1 MATAPTTEPRPAV
14 AAAPATAARKSGALA
29 GMLQETGEIADF
41 SVRAIKAAPGSARY
55 MSEVARQARTLVRDS
70 SLLMFVMSG
79 FLGISTMNFAFFFL
93 RSIGASDYLGLVL
106 GYIDPR
112 EAAITMFG
120 YVFTAKVCCGYA
132 AELGSM
138 KIQQEV
144 DALESTGVDPLR
156 YIVGTRL
163 LAVVF
168 YAPIAA
174 LLCVLGSGLGSWFG
188 GVVVLNGVSSQV
200 FFSVYWSVQTV
211 ADQVYAVFGIM
222 LIAIATTV
230 VACYFGLRTRGGPA
244 AVGGSVAKSL
254 VVNLVLCHLIAAL
267 VTVYFYG
274 TSINLPIGG

>member
-1 MATAPTTEPRPAV
+1 VATASTTRD
-14 AAAPATAARKSGALA
+14 GALTA
-29 GMLQETGEIADF
+29 MLVETGELASF
-41 SVRAIKAAPGSARY
+41 SARAVKAAPGSARY
-55 MSEVARQARTLVRDS
+55 LSEVMYQARTLVRDT
-70 SLLMFVMSG
+70 SLLMFVMAG

-120 YVFTAKVCCGYA
+120 YVFTAKVCCGFA
-132 AELGSM
+132 AEIGAM

-144 DALESTGVDPLR
+144 DALESTGIDPLR

-163 LAVVF
+163 LAVLF
-168 YAPIAA
+168 YAPIGAM
-174 LLCVLGSGLGSWFG
+174 LCIIGSGLGSWFG
-188 GVVVLNGVSSQV
+188 GVVVLNGISSQV
-200 FFSVYWSVQTV
+200 FFSVYWGVQTI
-211 ADQVYAVFGIM
+211 ADQFYAAIGIT
-222 LIAIATTV
+222 LIAIATTLT
-230 VACYFGLRTRGGPA
+230 ACYFGLRTRGGPA

-274 TSINLPIGG
+274 TAINLPIGG